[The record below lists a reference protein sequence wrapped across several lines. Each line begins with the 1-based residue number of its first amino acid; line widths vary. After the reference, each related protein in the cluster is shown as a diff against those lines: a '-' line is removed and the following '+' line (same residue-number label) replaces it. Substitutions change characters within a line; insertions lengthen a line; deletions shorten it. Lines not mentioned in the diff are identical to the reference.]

1 MQSTC
6 LCLLLSLSTSLALPE
21 AEPIA
26 PTKAASPY
34 YTPPVYNEYTGQ
46 GLYPSP
52 YLSHLGHI
60 KPGHVYTGLPHL
72 PHTYPRPTHTGLGHY
87 GHYPTYSGLAS
98 YYSTH
103 HYPHHTYPAHPTQ
116 YLDSRYP
123 GLGLK
128 SAKTQDKLQS
138 PE

>member
-1 MQSTC
+1 MPR
-6 LCLLLSLSTSLALPE
+6 LLLLALPE
-21 AEPIA
+21 
-26 PTKAASPY
+26 PTRAKAASPY

-87 GHYPTYSGLAS
+87 GHYPTYSGLAH
-98 YYSTH
+98 YSTH

-128 SAKTQDKLQS
+128 SAKSKDTQQS